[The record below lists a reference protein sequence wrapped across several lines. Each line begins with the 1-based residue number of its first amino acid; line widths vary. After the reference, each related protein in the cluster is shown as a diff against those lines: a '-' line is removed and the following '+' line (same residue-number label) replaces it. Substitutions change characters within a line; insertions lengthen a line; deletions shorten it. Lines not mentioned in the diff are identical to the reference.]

1 MGEPWFLWPQGLRDR
16 DDLTLAEARLRLS
29 DVIEREMFA
38 QFQFFRQWASL
49 KRYCNGLGIGLVGD
63 ISFYVGADSA
73 DTWSNRALFKL
84 DGDGRPAFVGG
95 VPPDY
100 FSQTGQLWGDPV
112 YDWDRLKAERFD
124 WWVRRVRQNLEIFDL
139 ARLDHFRGFVA
150 YWEVPGTE
158 KTAASG
164 QWVPAP
170 CEDSF
175 ADSEEG
181 VPFYAVHRG
190 RPGDDHS

>member
-1 MGEPWFLWPQGLRDR
+1 MRVASKRFLEKRSDGAAEFQEFCSANSAWLDDYCLYVGLKEEMGEPWFLWPQGLRDR

-73 DTWSNRALFKL
+73 DTWSQQGVVQARRRW
-84 DGDGRPAFVGG
+84 RPAFVGG

-100 FSQTGQLWGDPV
+100 FSQTGSCGAIPSMT
-112 YDWDRLKAERFD
+112 
-124 WWVRRVRQNLEIFDL
+124 
-139 ARLDHFRGFVA
+139 
-150 YWEVPGTE
+150 GTGS
-158 KTAASG
+158 KPSVSTG
-164 QWVPAP
+164 
-170 CEDSF
+170 
-175 ADSEEG
+175 G
-181 VPFYAVHRG
+181 
-190 RPGDDHS
+190 